1 MVVTVPEI
9 DALPFIGIETALG
22 LCVANFSSLPL
33 VTSVCLVQIEADLA
47 FTVTCCF
54 LTVNLEI
61 GASDVQEG
69 DSHVVAFDES
79 EGSPSVEED
88 DWSLTFFFRGDDK
101 IMFADDTG
109 NKRIVKVSG
118 HRPVFRAEEI
128 WVTVGSIFELND
140 SFISGDIDSILD
152 SILAGITPCD
162 SAAFNWRWVHDD
174 DLIVLWI

>member
-9 DALPFIGIETALG
+9 DALPRIGREPALG

-33 VTSVCLVQIEADLA
+33 ATSVCLVQIDADIA

-69 DSHVVAFDES
+69 DTNVVTFGDN
-79 EGSPSVEED
+79 EGTPSVEED

-101 IMFADDTG
+101 IMFSVDSG
-109 NKRIVKVSG
+109 KHPIEEVSG
-118 HRPVFRAEEI
+118 HRPFLRAEEI

-140 SFISGDIDSILD
+140 SLHKLF
-152 SILAGITPCD
+152 
-162 SAAFNWRWVHDD
+162 FH
-174 DLIVLWI
+174 